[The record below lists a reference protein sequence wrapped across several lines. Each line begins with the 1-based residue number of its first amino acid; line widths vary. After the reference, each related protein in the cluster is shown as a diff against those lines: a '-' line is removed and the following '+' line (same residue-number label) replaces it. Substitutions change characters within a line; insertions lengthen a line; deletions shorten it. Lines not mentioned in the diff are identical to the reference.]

1 MMKVVDDVINSI
13 ENFIT
18 INTNI
23 NDKITICFDL
33 KFRVGNY
40 EILFFTYLSSYYM
53 DYDLFL
59 YCSSITYE
67 INKQIKKLLT
77 KLIEHSYQTFLNLHY
92 SILYSTNS
100 TLGER

>member
-1 MMKVVDDVINSI
+1 
-13 ENFIT
+13 
-18 INTNI
+18 
-23 NDKITICFDL
+23 
-33 KFRVGNY
+33 
-40 EILFFTYLSSYYM
+40 M

-77 KLIEHSYQTFLNLHY
+77 KLIEHIYQTFLNLHF